1 MAYTEQT
8 PVVES
13 GGGGSLTTAVDRSTM
28 AGAMSLMADLV
39 GESPAIV
46 AIRDRIA
53 RLVARASD
61 VRRLPPVLIQG
72 ETGSGKG
79 LVARALHGAGPRSG
93 GPFVDVNCAAIP
105 ETLLEAEMFGFE
117 RGAFTDAR
125 QAKRGL
131 FQAAHRGTLFLD
143 EIGLLPQG
151 LQAKLLTV
159 LEERAVRRLGATQSE
174 PVDVWIVAATN
185 LDLHAATRAG
195 RFREDLYH
203 RLAVLTLA
211 LPPLR
216 ERRGDISLL
225 AEHFLARA
233 CTDYG
238 LPAKTLA
245 PNARA
250 ALVAYRWPGNVRE
263 LMNTMERVALLAEAS
278 VVTADLL
285 GLSDQEPSP
294 GAGGTAP
301 QASAPPTLAAV
312 VDSAERTHL
321 QGALEATGWNV
332 THAAARLGISR
343 NTIRYR
349 IEKHG
354 LRAGTPAP
362 PRRPRAPSPSP
373 PPPQAVHAPASDPP
387 TRAGIRWERRRL
399 AILLATLAGGRDAG
413 PLDTGR
419 VIEALVEKA
428 RSFDGRVEELG
439 ASGFVALFGLEPIED
454 PVRRAALAAVAMQR
468 AASRTSEGGPGP
480 GLRIVIDL
488 GSFLLGRLPD
498 ATLVDAEDKRTALG
512 AMGALT
518 EGAEPGTVV
527 VSAAGAPFLARG
539 FDLFPLGAAPGR
551 RAAFRLGG
559 LERGETAGGRR
570 TRFIG
575 RDHELDLLRS
585 RLTAAVRGQGQVV
598 AIAGEAGIGKSRLI
612 VELRR
617 GLPDEQIL
625 CLEGHCLPYATPIP
639 CLPLVELLRAAC
651 AIVETDGPD
660 GVRDKLRATL
670 DRAGMDALAATPYL
684 LQLLDPGEGGEA
696 LGRLSPEVVK
706 ARTFEILRELSRRLA
721 GRAPLVLV
729 VEDMHWVDRTSEE
742 FFGTLVDVVAGAR
755 ILLVTTHRPGYR
767 PPWMD
772 RSYATQVALQPL
784 SARESLSL
792 VRDVIGPAEVDEPT
806 VEMIVAKAEGN
817 PFFTEELARAVAE
830 GGSPTP
836 GSAVPDT
843 VEGVL
848 MARIDRLAAEDKRV
862 LQAAAVIGRSLPFLL
877 LQAIL
882 DPADEALRE
891 RLARLQAAEFLYE
904 TRAASELEY
913 TFKHALTHEVA
924 YASLLPAQRR
934 ALHARIVDVLES
946 WQREGREE
954 LVERLAHHAIQ
965 AEAWEKAVDY
975 ARRAGLQALTRSAH
989 RDAAAWFDQAV
1000 AALGHLPDR
1009 RELLEQAIDLQ
1020 FDLRNALWPLAEFRR
1035 VFDCLKRAEQLATT
1049 LGDQRRLAMT
1059 FALLTPMFSMR
1070 DERAQGIEYGR
1081 RALDLGMALGDTTV
1095 QVVASLYLAM
1105 AYLTLGN
1112 YSRATKFARKNV
1124 GLLQGK
1130 VLLERFG
1137 PHGLHAEP
1145 AILPRALL
1153 LWGLAELGEFTQAQP
1168 ILEESLRIAET
1179 INHPYSQTFLSLG
1192 EGILRVRQGDLPKA
1206 VSTLERSLA
1215 LCRHWKLAALF
1226 GVIAGHLGAAY
1237 TLAGRTVEA
1246 IPLLEEALAREHRH
1260 WLEPFPS
1267 LGLADAYL
1275 RAGRTRDASQQA
1287 DRALGLATQRGQRG
1301 HEAWIRWLLGEIAA
1315 QTHAAGALLVEDHY
1329 QRALVLATELGMRP
1343 LAAHCHLGLGQWHRR
1358 TGDRAKAQEH
1368 MGTARTLYREMNM
1381 TLWLARVEAE
1391 QPATA

>member
-1 MAYTEQT
+1 
-8 PVVES
+8 V
-13 GGGGSLTTAVDRSTM
+13 SLIPE
-28 AGAMSLMADLV
+28 LI
-39 GESPAIV
+39 GESPGIV
-46 AIRDRIA
+46 AIRERIA

-61 VRRLPPVLIQG
+61 VRRLPPILIQG

-79 LVARALHGAGPRSG
+79 LVARALHHAGPRSG

-131 FQAAHRGTLFLD
+131 FQTAHQGTLFLD
-143 EIGLLPQG
+143 EIGLLPEG

-159 LEERAVRRLGATQSE
+159 LEERTVRRLGATQSE
-174 PVDVWIVAATN
+174 PVDVWIIAATN
-185 LDLHAATRAG
+185 LDLQAATRAG

-203 RLAVLTLA
+203 RLAVLTLT

-216 ERRGDISLL
+216 ERERDVPLL

-233 CTDYG
+233 CVDYG

-245 PNARA
+245 PDARA

-263 LMNTMERVALLAEAS
+263 LINAMERVALLAETP
-278 VVTADLL
+278 VVTADHL
-285 GLSDQEPSP
+285 GLSDQRRGPD
-294 GAGGTAP
+294 
-301 QASAPPTLAAV
+301 ASSALPETTPPPTLAAV
-312 VDSAERTHL
+312 VDSTERIHL
-321 QGALEATGWNV
+321 QQALEATGWNV
-332 THAAARLGISR
+332 TRAAARLGISR

-354 LRAGTPAP
+354 LRPGAPAP
-362 PRRPRAPSPSP
+362 PRRARQASPSSTP
-373 PPPQAVHAPASDPP
+373 PALPVTTAPAGSPP

-399 AILLATLAGGRDAG
+399 AILMATLASGRDAG

-428 RSFDGRVEELG
+428 RSFGGRVEELG

-454 PVRRAALAAVAMQR
+454 PVRRAALAAVSMQR
-468 AASRTSEGGPGP
+468 AAGRTSDGGPGP
-480 GLRIVIDL
+480 GLRIGVDV
-488 GSFLLGRLPD
+488 GSVLLGRLPD
-498 ATLVDAEDKRTALG
+498 ASLVDAEDKRTVLGALG
-512 AMGALT
+512 ALM
-518 EGAEPGTVV
+518 EGAEPGAVI
-527 VSAAGAPFLARG
+527 VSATGAPFLARG
-539 FDLFPLGAAPGR
+539 FDLSPLSTAPER

-559 LERGETAGGRR
+559 LERGEAAGGRR
-570 TRFIG
+570 TRFVG
-575 RDHELDLLRS
+575 RDHELDLLQS
-585 RLTAAVRGQGQVV
+585 RLAAAVRGQGQVV
-598 AIAGEAGIGKSRLI
+598 AIAGEAGIGKSRLV

-617 GLPDEQIL
+617 GLSDQQVL

-651 AIVETDGPD
+651 AILETDGTD

-670 DRAGMDALAATPYL
+670 DHAGMDALAAIPYL
-684 LQLLDPGEGGEA
+684 LHLLDPGEGGEA

-721 GRAPLVLV
+721 GRLPLVLV
-729 VEDMHWVDRTSEE
+729 VEDLHWVDRTSEE
-742 FFGTLVDVVAGAR
+742 YLGTLVDVIAGAR

-772 RSYATQVALQPL
+772 KSCATQVALQPL
-784 SARESLSL
+784 SARESMSL
-792 VRDVIGPAEVDEPT
+792 VRDVIGPTEVDEST

-817 PFFTEELARAVAE
+817 PFFTEELARAVVE
-830 GGSPTP
+830 GGSPMP
-836 GSAVPDT
+836 GAAVPDT

-848 MARIDRLAAEDKRV
+848 MARIDRLSAEDKRV
-862 LQAAAVIGRSLPFLL
+862 LQAAAVIGRSLPYLL

-882 DPADEALRE
+882 EPPDELLRE

-954 LVERLAHHAIQ
+954 IVERLAQHAIQ
-965 AEAWEKAVDY
+965 AEAWEKAADC
-975 ARRAGLQALTRSAH
+975 ARRAGLQALARSAH

-1000 AALGHLPDR
+1000 AALGRLPDR
-1009 RELLEQAIDLQ
+1009 RELVEQAIDLQ

-1035 VFDCLKRAEQLATT
+1035 VFDCLKRAEQLART

-1059 FALLTPMFSMR
+1059 YALLTPMFSMR
-1070 DERAQGIEYGR
+1070 DDRTQGIEYGR
-1081 RALDLGMALGDTTV
+1081 RALDIGAALGDTTV
-1095 QVVASLYLAM
+1095 QVVASLYLSM
-1105 AYLTLGN
+1105 AYVTLGN
-1112 YSRATKFARKNV
+1112 YRRATKFAWRNMA
-1124 GLLQGK
+1124 LLQGD
-1130 VLLERFG
+1130 VRLERLG
-1137 PHGLHAEP
+1137 PYGLHAEP

-1153 LWGLAELGEFTQAQP
+1153 LWGLAELGEFTQAHR

-1206 VSTLERSLA
+1206 VNTLERSLA
-1215 LCRHWKLAALF
+1215 LCRQWKLAALF

-1237 TLAGRTVEA
+1237 TLAGRTSEA
-1246 IPLLEEALAREHRH
+1246 IPLLEEALEREHRH
-1260 WLEPFPS
+1260 WLLPFPS
-1267 LGLADAYL
+1267 LALAEAYL
-1275 RAGRTRDASQQA
+1275 RGGRTRDAGQQA
-1287 DRALGLATQRGQRG
+1287 DQALDLARQRGQRG

-1315 QTHAAGALLVEDHY
+1315 QTDAAGALAVEGHY
-1329 QRALVLATELGMRP
+1329 REALALAAELGMRP
-1343 LAAHCHLGLGQWHRR
+1343 LAAHCHAGLGRWYHR

-1368 MGTARTLYREMNM
+1368 LAIARALYRDMDL
-1381 TLWLARVEAE
+1381 TLWLTQIEAAP
-1391 QPATA
+1391 PAGPAQGLASSSAASS

>member
-1 MAYTEQT
+1 MT
-8 PVVES
+8 
-13 GGGGSLTTAVDRSTM
+13 
-28 AGAMSLMADLV
+28 LMPELV
-39 GESPAIV
+39 GESPGIV
-46 AIRDRIA
+46 AIRERIA

-79 LVARALHGAGPRSG
+79 LVARALHRAGPRSG

-125 QAKRGL
+125 QAKKGL
-131 FQAAHRGTLFLD
+131 FQTAHRGTLFLD
-143 EIGLLPQG
+143 EIGLLPDG

-159 LEERAVRRLGATQSE
+159 LEERTVRRLGATQSE
-174 PVDVWIVAATN
+174 PVDVWIITATN
-185 LDLHAATRAG
+185 LDLQAATRTG

-216 ERRGDISLL
+216 ERQHDVVLL

-233 CTDYG
+233 CADYG

-245 PNARA
+245 PDARA

-263 LMNTMERVALLAEAS
+263 LINAMERVALLAEAS
-278 VVTADLL
+278 VVTADVL
-285 GLSDQEPSP
+285 GLSDQGPSP
-294 GAGGTAP
+294 GAPGVPEAP
-301 QASAPPTLAAV
+301 ASRTLAAV
-312 VDSAERTHL
+312 VDGAERAHV
-321 QGALEATGWNV
+321 QEALEASGGNITR
-332 THAAARLGISR
+332 AAARLGISR

-349 IEKHG
+349 MEKHG
-354 LRAGTPAP
+354 LRPGAPAP
-362 PRRPRAPSPSP
+362 PRRPRQPPPAPPSPALPPVAARGP
-373 PPPQAVHAPASDPP
+373 PPAP
-387 TRAGIRWERRRL
+387 TGIRWERRRL
-399 AILLATLAGGRDAG
+399 AILLATLASGRDVG

-419 VIEALVEKA
+419 VIEVLVEKA
-428 RSFDGRVEELG
+428 RSFGGRVEELG
-439 ASGFVALFGLEPIED
+439 AGGFVALFGLEPIED

-468 AASRTSEGGPGP
+468 AVERTSDGRPGP
-480 GLRIVIDL
+480 GLRIGIDL

-498 ATLVDAEDKRTALG
+498 ASLVDAEDKRAVLS
-512 AMGALT
+512 AMGALL

-527 VSAAGAPFLARG
+527 VSAAGAPFLARA

-551 RAAFRLGG
+551 RAAFRLDR

-570 TRFIG
+570 TRFVG

-585 RLTAAVRGQGQVV
+585 RLAAAVRGQGQVV
-598 AIAGEAGIGKSRLI
+598 AIAGEAGIGKSRL
-612 VELRR
+612 VGELRR
-617 GLPDEQIL
+617 SLSDGL

-639 CLPLVELLRAAC
+639 CLPIVELLRGAC
-651 AIVETDGPD
+651 AIVETDGPE
-660 GVRDKLRATL
+660 GVREKLRATL
-670 DRAGMDALAATPYL
+670 DRAGMDALAVTPYL
-684 LQLLDPGEGGEA
+684 LELLDPSAGGEA
-696 LGRLSPEVVK
+696 PGRLSPEVVK
-706 ARTFEILRELSRRLA
+706 ARTFEALRELSRRLA
-721 GRAPLVLV
+721 GPGPLVLV
-729 VEDMHWVDRTSEE
+729 VEDLHWVDRTSEE
-742 FFGTLVDVVAGAR
+742 YLATLVDVVAGAR

-792 VRDVIGPAEVDEPT
+792 VRDVIGAAEVDEPT

-830 GGSPTP
+830 GGSHGP

-862 LQAAAVIGRSLPFLL
+862 LQAAAVIGRTLPFLL

-891 RLARLQAAEFLYE
+891 RLARLQGAEFLYE

-924 YASLLPAQRR
+924 YESLLPAQRR
-934 ALHARIVDVLES
+934 DLHARIVDALES

-975 ARRAGLQALTRSAH
+975 ARRAGLQAMTRSAH
-989 RDAAAWFDQAV
+989 RDAAAWFDQAA
-1000 AALGHLPDR
+1000 AALGHLPER
-1009 RELLEQAIDLQ
+1009 RELVEQAIDIQ

-1035 VFDCLKRAEQLATT
+1035 VFDCLKRAEHLATT
-1049 LGDQRRLAMT
+1049 LDDQRRLAMA
-1059 FALLTPMFSMR
+1059 FALLTPMFSTR
-1070 DERAQGIEYGR
+1070 EERAQGVEYGR
-1081 RALDLGMALGDTTV
+1081 RALDIGAAIGDSTV

-1112 YSRATKFARKNV
+1112 YRRATKFARKNIA
-1124 GLLQGK
+1124 LLKGN
-1130 VLLERFG
+1130 VRLERLG

-1145 AILPRALL
+1145 TILPRALL
-1153 LWGLAELGEFTQAQP
+1153 LWSLAELGEFREAQP
-1168 ILEESLRIAET
+1168 VLDESRRIAET
-1179 INHPYSQTFLSLG
+1179 ISHPYSETFLALG
-1192 EGILRVRQGDLPKA
+1192 EGILRVRQGDLPRA
-1206 VSTLERSLA
+1206 VTTLERSLA
-1215 LCRHWKLAALF
+1215 LCRQWQLAALF
-1226 GVIAGHLGAAY
+1226 DVIAGHLGAAY
-1237 TLAGRTVEA
+1237 TLAGRTADA
-1246 IPLLEEALAREHRH
+1246 IPLLEEALERGHRH
-1260 WLEPFPS
+1260 WLEPVPS
-1267 LGLADAYL
+1267 LGLAEAYL
-1275 RAGRTRDASQQA
+1275 RAGRPRDASQQA
-1287 DRALGLATQRGQRG
+1287 ERALDLARQRGQRG
-1301 HEAWIRWLLGEIAA
+1301 HEAWIRWLHGEIAA
-1315 QTHAAGALLVEDHY
+1315 QSNAAAPHLVEEHY
-1329 QRALVLATELGMRP
+1329 RQALALATELGMQP
-1343 LAAHCHLGLGQWHRR
+1343 LAAHCHLALGQWHRR
-1358 TGDRAKAQEH
+1358 TGDRARSQEH
-1368 MGTARTLYREMNM
+1368 MAIARALYRGMNV
-1381 TLWLARVEAE
+1381 TLWLAQVEAE
-1391 QPATA
+1391 QSVGA

>member
-1 MAYTEQT
+1 MT
-8 PVVES
+8 
-13 GGGGSLTTAVDRSTM
+13 
-28 AGAMSLMADLV
+28 LMPELV
-39 GESPAIV
+39 GESPGIV
-46 AIRDRIA
+46 AIRERIA

-79 LVARALHGAGPRSG
+79 LVARALHRAGPRSG

-125 QAKRGL
+125 QAKKGL
-131 FQAAHRGTLFLD
+131 FQSAHRGTLFLD
-143 EIGLLPQG
+143 EIGLLPDG

-159 LEERAVRRLGATQSE
+159 LEERTVRRLGATQSE
-174 PVDVWIVAATN
+174 PVDVWIITATN
-185 LDLHAATRAG
+185 LDLQGATRAG

-203 RLAVLTLA
+203 RLAVLTLT

-216 ERRGDISLL
+216 ERQRDVVLL

-233 CTDYG
+233 CADYG

-245 PNARA
+245 PDARA

-263 LMNTMERVALLAEAS
+263 LINVMERVTLLAEAS
-278 VVTADLL
+278 VVTADAL
-285 GLSDQEPSP
+285 GLSDEGPSP
-294 GAGGTAP
+294 GAAAAALPDERPGPGAAAAALEVAAP
-301 QASAPPTLAAV
+301 RTLAAV
-312 VDSAERTHL
+312 VDGAERAHV
-321 QGALEATGWNV
+321 QEALEATGWNV
-332 THAAARLGISR
+332 TRAAARLGISR

-349 IEKHG
+349 MEKHG
-354 LRAGTPAP
+354 LRPGAPAP
-362 PRRPRAPSPSP
+362 PRRPRQPPPAP
-373 PPPQAVHAPASDPP
+373 PPPPPPEAGVAPAR
-387 TRAGIRWERRRL
+387 TGIRWERRRL
-399 AILLATLAGGRDAG
+399 AVLLATLVSGRDIG

-419 VIEALVEKA
+419 VIEVLVDKA
-428 RSFDGRVEELG
+428 RSFGGRVEELG

-468 AASRTSEGGPGP
+468 AVERTSDGGPDP
-480 GLRIVIDL
+480 GLRIGIDL

-498 ATLVDAEDKRTALG
+498 ASLVDAEDKRTVLG
-512 AMGALT
+512 AMGALL

-539 FDLFPLGAAPGR
+539 FDLFPLGAVPGR
-551 RAAFRLGG
+551 RSAFRLDG
-559 LERGETAGGRR
+559 LERGEAAGGRR
-570 TRFIG
+570 TRFVG

-585 RLTAAVRGQGQVV
+585 RLAAAVRGQGQVV
-598 AIAGEAGIGKSRLI
+598 AIVGEAGIGKSRLV

-617 GLPDEQIL
+617 GLSDGL
-625 CLEGHCLPYATPIP
+625 FLEGHCLPYATPIP
-639 CLPLVELLRAAC
+639 CLPIVELLRAAC
-651 AIVETDGPD
+651 AIVETDGAE

-670 DRAGMDALAATPYL
+670 DRAGMDALAVTPYL
-684 LQLLDPGEGGEA
+684 LELLGPGEGGEVP
-696 LGRLSPEVVK
+696 GRLSPEVVK
-706 ARTFEILRELSRRLA
+706 ARTFEALRELTGRLA
-721 GRAPLVLV
+721 GLGPLVLV
-729 VEDMHWVDRTSEE
+729 VEDLHWVDRTSEE
-742 FFGTLVDVVAGAR
+742 YLGTLVDVVAGAR

-772 RSYATQVALQPL
+772 RSFATQVALQPL

-792 VRDVIGPAEVDEPT
+792 VRDVIGAAEVDEPT

-830 GGSPTP
+830 GGSPTS

-848 MARIDRLAAEDKRV
+848 MARIDRLAAEDKLV

-882 DPADEALRE
+882 DPADEVLRE
-891 RLARLQAAEFLYE
+891 RLARLQGAEFLYE

-934 ALHARIVDVLES
+934 VLHARIVNVLES

-975 ARRAGLQALTRSAH
+975 ARRAGLQAMTRSAH
-989 RDAAAWFDQAV
+989 RDAAAWFDQAA
-1000 AALGHLPDR
+1000 AALGQLPER
-1009 RELLEQAIDLQ
+1009 RELLAQAIDIQ

-1035 VFDCLKRAEQLATT
+1035 VFDCLKRAEHLATT
-1049 LGDQRRLAMT
+1049 LGDQRRLAMA
-1059 FALLTPMFSMR
+1059 FALLTPMFSTR
-1070 DERAQGIEYGR
+1070 EERAQGVEYGR
-1081 RALDLGMALGDTTV
+1081 RALDIGAAIGDSTV

-1112 YSRATKFARKNV
+1112 YRRATKFARKNIA
-1124 GLLQGK
+1124 LLRGD
-1130 VLLERFG
+1130 VRLERLG

-1153 LWGLAELGEFTQAQP
+1153 LWGLAELGEFREAQP
-1168 ILEESLRIAET
+1168 VLDESLRIAET
-1179 INHPYSQTFLSLG
+1179 INHPYSQTFLALG
-1192 EGILRVRQGDLPKA
+1192 EGILRVRQGNLPRA
-1206 VSTLERSLA
+1206 VTTLERSLA
-1215 LCRHWKLAALF
+1215 LCRQWQLAALF
-1226 GVIAGHLGAAY
+1226 DVIAGHLGVAY
-1237 TLAGRTVEA
+1237 TLAGRTAEA
-1246 IPLLEEALAREHRH
+1246 IPLLEEALERGHRH
-1260 WLEPFPS
+1260 WLEPVPS
-1267 LGLADAYL
+1267 LGLAEAYL
-1275 RAGRTRDASQQA
+1275 RAGRPGDASQLA
-1287 DRALGLATQRGQRG
+1287 DRGLDLARQRGQRG
-1301 HEAWIRWLLGEIAA
+1301 HEAWLRWLHGEIAA
-1315 QTHAAGALLVEDHY
+1315 QSDAAGPLAAEEHYGQAL
-1329 QRALVLATELGMRP
+1329 ALATELGMQP

-1358 TGDRAKAQEH
+1358 AGDRAKAQEH
-1368 MGTARTLYREMNM
+1368 MAIARTLYREMNV
-1381 TLWLARVEAE
+1381 TLWLAQVEAE
-1391 QPATA
+1391 QPASA